1 MGLKESIT
9 LLPIPI
15 KIVGLGRY
23 LPERIVRNDE
33 VERLCGLKSG
43 WIKRWSGVE
52 ERRWITDE
60 TSSFMGAEA
69 AKEAVKQ
76 ASLTLTDL
84 DLIINA
90 SGTPEQ
96 AIPDGAALIQRQL
109 GLGDSGISCFTTHAT
124 CLSFLVA
131 LDLSSTLLLSERYTK
146 ILIVSSDVGSAALN
160 FNEPESASLMG
171 DGAGAVVVTRPHADE
186 VSCIHTARLE
196 TYGEGAELTVIRGGG
211 SRRHPHNPLTQP
223 EDNLFHMEGTNL
235 LRTVR
240 KYGAGFLERFYPGL
254 SSSLVDIDLVI
265 PHQASLAALR
275 SLRHFGWSADKMVW
289 TLPRLGN
296 CIAASLPLT
305 LYEAVQ
311 QNRLQRG
318 DKILLIGTGA
328 GLSFGGLVLT
338 Y

>member
-1 MGLKESIT
+1 MP
-9 LLPIPI
+9 PIPI
-15 KIVGLGRY
+15 KITGLGQY
-23 LPERIVRNDE
+23 LPARIVRNDE
-33 VERLCGLKSG
+33 VERLCGLSSG
-43 WIKRWSGVE
+43 WIKRWSGVI
-52 ERRWITDE
+52 ERRWVTNE

-69 AKEAVKQ
+69 AKAAVTQ
-76 ASLTLTDL
+76 AGLALTDL

-96 AIPDGAALIQRQL
+96 AIPDGGALIQHQL

-131 LDLSSTLLLSERYTK
+131 LDLSSTLLATGRYQT
-146 ILIVSSDVGSAALN
+146 ILIVSSDVGSVGLN
-160 FNEPESASLMG
+160 FAEPESASLMG
-171 DGAGAVVVTRPHADE
+171 DGAAAVVVSRSHADE
-186 VSCIHTARLE
+186 ASRLHAARLE
-196 TYGEGAELTVIRGGG
+196 TYSEGAELTVIRGGG
-211 SRRHPHNPLTQP
+211 TRRHPHNPLTQP

-235 LRTVR
+235 LRMVR

-265 PHQASLAALR
+265 PHQASQAALR
-275 SLRHFGWSADKMVW
+275 SLRHFGWPADKMVW
-289 TLPRLGN
+289 TLPHLGN

-318 DKILLIGTGA
+318 DKVLMIGTGA
-328 GLSFGGLVLT
+328 GLSFGGIVLT